1 MHLPSKHYTRLKALM
16 KNILSAVVLCAIV
29 GFANPA
35 LASKELASSKNCL
48 SCHAAE
54 KKIIGPSI
62 KAIAEKYA
70 SADAAKLEQLAK
82 KVREGGVGVW
92 GAIPMSANP
101 QVSVPESE
109 SLVKWFV
116 NGGK

>member
-1 MHLPSKHYTRLKALM
+1 MKIFSPSIAKPLALA
-16 KNILSAVVLCAIV
+16 LLTTLVCAVSA
-29 GFANPA
+29 PA
-35 LASKELASSKNCL
+35 FASKELASSKNCL
-48 SCHAAE
+48 SCHAPE

-70 SADAAKLEQLAK
+70 TADAAKLSQLAK

-101 QVSVPESE
+101 QVSADESDT
-109 SLVKWFV
+109 LVKWFV
-116 NGGK
+116 AGGK

>member
-1 MHLPSKHYTRLKALM
+1 MKLTSPLARSSKNTLM
-16 KNILSAVVLCAIV
+16 RTFKTSFFAVLVCASASSW
-29 GFANPA
+29 
-35 LASKELASSKNCL
+35 ASRELASSKNCL

-62 KAIAEKYA
+62 KAIADKYNG
-70 SADAAKLEQLAK
+70 ADAAKVSALAK

-101 QVSVPESE
+101 QLNEAESE
-109 SLVKWFV
+109 TLVKWFIA
-116 NGGK
+116 GGK